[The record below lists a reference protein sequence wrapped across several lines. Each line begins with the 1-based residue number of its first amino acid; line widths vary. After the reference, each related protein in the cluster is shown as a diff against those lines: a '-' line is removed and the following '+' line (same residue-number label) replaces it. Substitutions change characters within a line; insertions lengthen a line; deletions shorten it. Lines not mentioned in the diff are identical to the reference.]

1 MMKSLERYKKLTQSL
16 ISKINNKFSIVT
28 FLTIDELIRGEID
41 LRSIWWEL
49 SKINDTVWSQHR
61 LIQTDLENLSEEDYD
76 DWGYKIQDEI
86 DDIKN
91 KIDWKIMSL
100 QSLIDGLEKIKNLE
114 EEDEILKRFKD
125 IKPIEF

>member
-1 MMKSLERYKKLTQSL
+1 MKSLERYKKLTQSL

-76 DWGYKIQDEI
+76 D
-86 DDIKN
+86 
-91 KIDWKIMSL
+91 
-100 QSLIDGLEKIKNLE
+100 
-114 EEDEILKRFKD
+114 
-125 IKPIEF
+125 

>member
-1 MMKSLERYKKLTQSL
+1 MESLERYKKLTQSL
-16 ISKINNKFSIVT
+16 ISKINNKFSTVT

-49 SKINDTVWSQHR
+49 SKINDTVWSQHK

-76 DWGYKIQDEI
+76 DWGYEIENEI

-100 QSLIDGLEKIKNLE
+100 QSLIDGLEKIKDLE

-125 IKPIEF
+125 IKPIDI

>member
-76 DWGYKIQDEI
+76 DWGYEIENEI

-100 QSLIDGLEKIKNLE
+100 QSLIDGLEKIKDLE

-125 IKPIEF
+125 IKPIDI

>member
-1 MMKSLERYKKLTQSL
+1 MESLERYKKLTQSL
-16 ISKINNKFSIVT
+16 ISKINNKFSTVT

-49 SKINDTVWSQHR
+49 SKINDTVWSQHK

-76 DWGYKIQDEI
+76 DWGYKIEDEI

-125 IKPIEF
+125 IKPIDI

>member
-1 MMKSLERYKKLTQSL
+1 MKSLERYKKLTQSL
-16 ISKINNKFSIVT
+16 ISKINNKFSTVT
-28 FLTIDELIRGEID
+28 FLTIDELIRDEID

-49 SKINDTVWSQHR
+49 SEINDTVWAQHKI
-61 LIQTDLENLSEEDYD
+61 IQTDLENLSEEDYD
-76 DWGYKIQDEI
+76 DWGYKIENEI

-100 QSLIDGLEKIKNLE
+100 QSLIDGLEKIKDLE

-125 IKPIEF
+125 IKPIEL